1 MMPHWWRPNR
11 SLSAHAFTLR
21 LASAK
26 PRSTSPLKPFLS
38 WGRPLNVTTQAK
50 AVAPHQEQPAPAG
63 DREPVVGL
71 EPGKRRARWL
81 GARLDGAE
89 DNDQSGDEDEPRH
102 ALFASKIA
110 RGFRM

>member
-1 MMPHWWRPNR
+1 M
-11 SLSAHAFTLR
+11 
-21 LASAK
+21 
-26 PRSTSPLKPFLS
+26 
-38 WGRPLNVTTQAK
+38 NVTTQAK

-63 DREPVVGL
+63 DREPGAGDVPLLEQRGHELVVGL
-71 EPGKRRARWL
+71 EPGKRRARRL

-110 RGFRM
+110 RGFRMSICSI